1 MWDLQVTR
9 LVELCRVSGG
19 KAKHEARELD
29 RKKMRRKN
37 KLYVAMTGFCLES
50 VEEFPKILK

>member
-1 MWDLQVTR
+1 MHILWDLQVTG

-29 RKKMRRKN
+29 RKQMKKKKTKN
-37 KLYVAMTGFCLES
+37 SY
-50 VEEFPKILK
+50 ILP